1 MMKTL
6 MSAAF
11 FTYFNYFYFYFYNS
25 KSDLCC
31 TQIGASK

>member
-1 MMKTL
+1 MKSMT
-6 MSAAF
+6 SAAF

-31 TQIGASK
+31 TQIGPFN

>member
-1 MMKTL
+1 MKTIA
-6 MSAAF
+6 SATF
-11 FTYFNYFYFYFYNS
+11 YTYFNYFYFYFYNS